1 MNTKKYYPIDVPDPI
16 EAIKIRIEEMQLKQ
30 VDLVDEIGEKVLQYG
45 SKTQRCFGIFKF
57 I

>member
-45 SKTQRCFGIFKF
+45 RITQRCFGIFKF